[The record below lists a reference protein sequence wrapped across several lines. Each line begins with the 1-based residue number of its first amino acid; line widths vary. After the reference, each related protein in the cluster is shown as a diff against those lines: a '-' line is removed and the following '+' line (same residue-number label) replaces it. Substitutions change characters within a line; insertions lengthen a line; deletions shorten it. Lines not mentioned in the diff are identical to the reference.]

1 VLSRFYIVLGVRFR
15 RRRSGRRKRSE
26 TEESAVSEEE
36 EAEEEKGAKL
46 KNLLFLA
53 VFLAFLFVV
62 LHVGS
67 FLITPAA
74 TTDSADASAER

>member
-1 VLSRFYIVLGVRFR
+1 LNSCSRVFTSS
-15 RRRSGRRKRSE
+15 SGFVSE
-26 TEESAVSEEE
+26 EEE

-74 TTDSADASAER
+74 TTDSADDASAER

>member
-1 VLSRFYIVLGVRFR
+1 MLSRFYIVLGV
-15 RRRSGRRKRSE
+15 
-26 TEESAVSEEE
+26 VSEEE
-36 EAEEEKGAKL
+36 EEEEEKGAKL

-53 VFLAFLFVV
+53 AFLAFLFAV

-74 TTDSADASAER
+74 TTDSADDASSAER

>member
-1 VLSRFYIVLGVRFR
+1 LNSCSRVFTSS
-15 RRRSGRRKRSE
+15 SGF
-26 TEESAVSEEE
+26 VSEEE
-36 EAEEEKGAKL
+36 EEEEEKGAKL

-74 TTDSADASAER
+74 TTDSADDASAER

>member
-1 VLSRFYIVLGVRFR
+1 VLSRFYIVLGF
-15 RRRSGRRKRSE
+15 
-26 TEESAVSEEE
+26 VSEEDE
-36 EAEEEKGAKL
+36 EEEEKGAKL

-74 TTDSADASAER
+74 TTDSADDASAER